1 MKTVEEVDLQ
11 VRELSRG
18 GNPASRG
25 VLFANKYIQISKYH
39 VFLCFLENPISYR
52 CQYGTFF
59 LEMGHFCAE
68 DYHVISTR

>member
-25 VLFANKYIQISKYH
+25 VLFANKYIQISTH
-39 VFLCFLENPISYR
+39 VFNIIKFNVNIEVSWR
-52 CQYGTFF
+52 
-59 LEMGHFCAE
+59 
-68 DYHVISTR
+68 

>member
-25 VLFANKYIQISKYH
+25 VLFANKYIQISKFH
-39 VFLCFLENPISYR
+39 SFLWFLVI
-52 CQYGTFF
+52 QF
-59 LEMGHFCAE
+59 LIFSSRSVQKGN
-68 DYHVISTR
+68 

>member
-25 VLFANKYIQISKYH
+25 VLFANKYIQISKFYS
-39 VFLCFLENPISYR
+39 F
-52 CQYGTFF
+52 
-59 LEMGHFCAE
+59 
-68 DYHVISTR
+68 

>member
-25 VLFANKYIQISKYH
+25 VLFANKYIQISK
-39 VFLCFLENPISYR
+39 FLWFLEF
-52 CQYGTFF
+52 QFLTF
-59 LEMGHFCAE
+59 LPRS
-68 DYHVISTR
+68 VQKSN

>member
-25 VLFANKYIQISKYH
+25 VLFANKYIQISKFH
-39 VFLCFLENPISYR
+39 SFLWFLE
-52 CQYGTFF
+52 F
-59 LEMGHFCAE
+59 LSFSPRSVQKGN
-68 DYHVISTR
+68 